1 MHNREEVQQKMVSLI
16 EQWKTSGLSQK
27 AFCLQHEVRY
37 YVFHYWY
44 KRYRDAQRQD
54 TLESVA
60 AQNAPSS
67 FIALQITSDRSS
79 LPTASQ
85 AELIYPDGRRL
96 LFHQPVDA
104 CFLKTII
111 G

>member
-1 MHNREEVQQKMVSLI
+1 MQNRVAVQQKMFDLI

-37 YVFHYWY
+37 SVFHYWH
-44 KRYRDAQRQD
+44 KRYREAHN
-54 TLESVA
+54 TA
-60 AQNAPSS
+60 AHTASS
-67 FIALQITSDRSS
+67 FIALQINSS
-79 LPTASQ
+79 LPTASN

-104 CFLKTII
+104 NFIKTII

>member
-60 AQNAPSS
+60 AQNASSS
-67 FIALQITSDRSS
+67 FIALQINPDRSS
-79 LPTASQ
+79 LPTASH

>member
-1 MHNREEVQQKMVSLI
+1 MQNREEVQQKMVSLI

-27 AFCLQHEVRY
+27 AFCQQHEVRY

-44 KRYRDAQRQD
+44 KRYRDAQRPD
-54 TLESVA
+54 TLDSTG
-60 AQNAPSS
+60 AQNASSS
-67 FIALQITSDRSS
+67 FIALQINSNGSS
-79 LPTASQ
+79 LATSSH

-96 LFHQPVDA
+96 LFHQAVDA